1 MIEIYASWKLE
12 EDLNWI
18 IEQFDQDLLPP
29 FVLTVIRGGGGRGC
43 SDVGLELDCFFVS
56 DVTQSVGSV
65 NCRLETGATPAQ
77 VSVKTQ
83 LQQQETINQIKHFCC
98 ILLFFGVLGENYD
111 FCQHVPHYVLSTHIL
126 VLILLS
132 FVILSE
138 DCYCSPV
145 KSS

>member
-1 MIEIYASWKLE
+1 MIEIYAKILTWKLE

-29 FVLTVIRGGGGRGC
+29 FVLTVIRGGGGG
-43 SDVGLELDCFFVS
+43 GAWTLECFFVS

-65 NCRLETGATPAQ
+65 NCRLETGAIPAQ

-83 LQQQETINQIKHFCC
+83 LQQQETINQIKHFWR
-98 ILLFFGVLGENYD
+98 ILLFFGVWGENYD
-111 FCQHVPHYVLSTHIL
+111 SCQHVPHYVLSTHIL

-138 DCYCSPV
+138 DCYCSSV